1 MSTAKFTFSKNQGD
15 LKINLK
21 HFFISPK
28 WPNHIWSIKYG
39 KTHILI
45 QVKPLKMVNTKCCL
59 LILGQGWNLINGF
72 WSNQLFFFCDQ
83 KMDSILKKSNW
94 SLRSF
99 SKIDGSIQLL
109 AILFKD
115 RQEWIDP
122 VNILNKLKIKIYGS
136 NLIFWHKKGGK
147 LSKPYNNFSFL
158 DWIDCFLYRK
168 NERLILLWKRS
179 NCLCRSFLNINRMD
193 SLTVN
198 LFQRSTGSIKSRS
211 IFFVIERLIRS
222 WKDWITSIDFLKID
236 QIDSLTVN
244 FFKYQWDLFAHSWS
258 F

>member
-1 MSTAKFTFSKNQGD
+1 M
-15 LKINLK
+15 
-21 HFFISPK
+21 
-28 WPNHIWSIKYG
+28 IKVG
-39 KTHILI
+39 
-45 QVKPLKMVNTKCCL
+45 
-59 LILGQGWNLINGF
+59 NLIICF
-72 WSNQLFFFCDQ
+72 LIESIVFCDRVI
-83 KMDSILKKSNW
+83 DSIVKKNKLLLSIFFKDW
-94 SLRSF
+94 PDRLAHGQSF
-99 SKIDGSIQLL
+99 LKIDGIDSLTVV
-109 AILFKD
+109 LFK
-115 RQEWIDP
+115 RSRRAI
-122 VNILNKLKIKIYGS
+122 
-136 NLIFWHKKGGK
+136 
-147 LSKPYNNFSFL
+147 
-158 DWIDCFLYRK
+158 WIDCFLYRK
-168 NERLILLWKRS
+168 NERLIRLWKRS